1 MIDVDYNL
9 GRHTWLYNDSWRICV
24 TDLKRRA
31 WEDACFKVQRFRNG
45 NCIMPSYII
54 PVTSFVINVALDLD
68 YIVTVFRKTH
78 IELVA
83 ISR

>member
-9 GRHTWLYNDSWRICV
+9 GRHTRLYNNGWRICV

-31 WEDACFKVQRFRNG
+31 WEDARFKVQRFRNG
-45 NCIMPSYII
+45 NCILPPYII
-54 PVTSFVINVALDLD
+54 RVASLVVNVALDLD
-68 YIVTVFRKTH
+68 HIVTVFRKTY